1 MNIDSGINIEK
12 TVMIDQLL
20 KELDRF
26 VEELEQQVR
35 QETQQVTQGVED
47 DEEVE

>member
-12 TVMIDQLL
+12 TVLIDQLL
-20 KELDRF
+20 KELYHF

-35 QETQQVTQGVED
+35 EETQQVTQ
-47 DEEVE
+47 EVENGEEIE

>member
-20 KELDRF
+20 KELYRF

-35 QETQQVTQGVED
+35 EETQQVTQGVED
-47 DEEVE
+47 GEEIE